1 MKLTRLALTDF
12 RNYTHTVWSPDAS
25 ILVLTGENGSGK
37 TNLLEA
43 VSLLAPGRGLRGAAL
58 PALCRTGAERWG
70 VAATLQSGLDEF
82 RIGTGSDLTEKQ
94 RRTFRLDGEN
104 IRSQAA
110 ISQKFSCVWLTPQMD
125 RLFQEGSSGRRRFLD
140 RLVMALSPDH
150 GRQIA
155 AHDRSVASRNRVLS
169 ERPTE
174 AAWLSSIE
182 DSIGRHAVAASA
194 ARLALIESM
203 NAHPFENT
211 GFSASTLHLDCAIAS
226 RLATQPAL
234 DVEDW
239 IRSSLQQ
246 ARAEDRQ
253 RSTTSIGAHRA
264 DFTLS
269 DTATG
274 RTAELSSSGQQKIML
289 TGTILSHARLMTQER
304 GQAPA
309 ILLDEP
315 LLHLDE
321 TRRRALLESLEGLR
335 APILITGTDAEAF
348 APIAGRAQFFSVRD
362 GTISPS

>member
-12 RNYTHTVWSPDAS
+12 RNYTHTVWTPDAS

-43 VSLLAPGRGLRGAAL
+43 VSLLAPGRGLRGAPL
-58 PALCRTGAERWG
+58 PALCRNGADHWG

-104 IRSQAA
+104 IRSQAV
-110 ISQKFSCVWLTPQMD
+110 IGQKFSCVWLTPQMD
-125 RLFQEGSSGRRRFLD
+125 RLFQESSSGRRRFLD

-155 AHDRSVASRNRVLS
+155 AHDRSVASRNRLLS
-169 ERPTE
+169 ERPNET
-174 AAWLSSIE
+174 AWLSSIE
-182 DSIGRHAVAASA
+182 DSIARHGVAASA

-203 NAHPFENT
+203 NAHPFEND
-211 GFSASTLHLDCAIAS
+211 GFSASTLHLDCAISA
-226 RLATQPAL
+226 RLGRQPAL
-234 DVEDW
+234 EVEDW

-246 ARAEDRQ
+246 SRDEDRL
-253 RSTTSIGAHRA
+253 RSGTSVGAHRA

-274 RTAELSSSGQQKIML
+274 RPAELSSSGQQKVML
-289 TGTILSHARLMTQER
+289 TGTILAHARLMRQER
-304 GQAPA
+304 GHAPA

-321 TRRRALLESLEGLR
+321 GRRRALLESLEGLQ
-335 APILITGTDAEAF
+335 APVLITGTDIEPF
-348 APIAGRAQFFSVRD
+348 ASIAGRAQFFSVRN

>member
-1 MKLTRLALTDF
+1 MKLIRLALTDF
-12 RNYTHTVWSPDAS
+12 RNYTHSVWAPDAS

-43 VSLLAPGRGLRGAAL
+43 VSMLAPGRGLRGAPL

-82 RIGTGSDLTEKQ
+82 RIGTGSELNEKQ

-110 ISQKFSCVWLTPQMD
+110 IGQRFSCVWLTPQMD

-155 AHDRSVASRNRVLS
+155 AHDRSVVSRNRVLAD
-169 ERPTE
+169 RPTE
-174 AAWLSSIE
+174 TAWLASIE
-182 DSIGRHAVAASA
+182 DSIARHAVAASA
-194 ARLALIESM
+194 ARLALVESM
-203 NAHPFENT
+203 NAHPFENN
-211 GFSASTLHLDCAIAS
+211 GFSASTLHLACAVS
-226 RLATQPAL
+226 NRLTSQPAL

-239 IRSSLQQ
+239 IRNSLQQ
-246 ARAEDRQ
+246 SRTEDRQ
-253 RSTTSIGAHRA
+253 RATTSIGAHRA

-274 RTAELSSSGQQKIML
+274 RPAELSSSGQQKVML

-315 LLHLDE
+315 LVHLDE
-321 TRRRALLESLEGLR
+321 TRRHALLDSLEKLQ
-335 APILITGTDAEAF
+335 APVLITGTDHTPF
-348 APIAGRAQFFSVRD
+348 ATLEGRAQFFSVRN
-362 GTISPS
+362 GSISPA

>member
-12 RNYTHTVWSPDAS
+12 RNYTHTVWTPDAS
-25 ILVLTGENGSGK
+25 ILVLTGDNGSGK

-43 VSLLAPGRGLRGAAL
+43 VSLLAPGRGLRGASL
-58 PALCRTGAERWG
+58 PALCRNGAEHWG
-70 VAATLQSGLDEF
+70 VAATLRSGLDEF
-82 RIGTGSDLTEKQ
+82 RIGTGSDLTQKQ

-104 IRSQAA
+104 VRSQSA
-110 ISQKFSCVWLTPQMD
+110 IGQKFSCVWLTPQMD

-155 AHDRSVASRNRVLS
+155 AHDRSVVSRNRILA
-169 ERPTE
+169 ERPAET
-174 AAWLSSIE
+174 AWLASIE
-182 DSIGRHAVAASA
+182 DSIARHAVAASA

-203 NAHPFENT
+203 NRHPFENE
-211 GFSASTLHLDCAIAS
+211 GFSSSTLHLDCVISS
-226 RLATQPAL
+226 RLAIHSAL
-234 DVEDW
+234 EVEDW
-239 IRSSLQQ
+239 IRDSLQQ
-246 ARAEDRQ
+246 TRSEDRH
-253 RSTTSIGAHRA
+253 RSTTSVGAHRA

-274 RTAELSSSGQQKIML
+274 RSAELSSSGQQKVML

-304 GQAPA
+304 GHAPA

-321 TRRRALLESLEGLR
+321 KRRCALLGSLEGLQ
-335 APILITGTDAEAF
+335 APVLITGTDIEPF
-348 APIAGRAQFFSVRD
+348 SPLAGRAQFFSVRN